1 MKRTLI
7 WAAMIWTLGAGVAH
21 ALVLQV
27 KPDGDKGDVVL
38 RVGMSMEDYKAAAA
52 LMGGQNPVTDSSIPG
67 MNDVNIAVPVTAARY
82 QQMRKNAAVDSA
94 TAGTQWCVTCAVGGA
109 QFTVKAEHAFGAALL
124 GTTQCLDKSKSQ
136 DLSVASSHG
145 ACALDGN

>member
-7 WAAMIWTLGAGVAH
+7 WAAMIWALAGGVAN

-27 KPDGDKGDVVL
+27 KPDGDKGDVIL

-52 LMGGQNPVTDSSIPG
+52 LMGGQNEVTDSSIPG
-67 MNDVNIAVPVTAARY
+67 MNDINVAIPVPAARY
-82 QQMRKNAAVDSA
+82 AQMRKNAAVDSA
-94 TAGTQWCVTCAVGGA
+94 TAGKKWCVTCANGGA
-109 QFTVKAEHAFGAALL
+109 KFTVKSEHAFGAAML

-136 DLSVASSHG
+136 DLQVVSG
-145 ACALDGN
+145 GCDMDGN

>member
-7 WAAMIWTLGAGVAH
+7 WAAVIWGLGAGVAN

-27 KPDGDKGDVVL
+27 KPDGDKGDVIL
-38 RVGMSMEDYKAAAA
+38 RLGMSMDDYKAAAA

-67 MNDVNIAVPVTAARY
+67 MNDVNIAVPVKAARY
-82 QQMRKNAAVDSA
+82 DQMRKNAAVDSG
-94 TAGTQWCVTCAVGGA
+94 TAGTEWCVTCAVGGA
-109 QFTVKAEHAFGAALL
+109 QFTVKAEHAFGAAML

-136 DLSVASSHG
+136 DLQVGNTHG
-145 ACALDGN
+145 ACALEGK